1 MAGQATTRKR
11 SNSVKETLD
20 ALEPTR
26 TDHRVVASGASTRS
40 PRSSSSS
47 TTHPAAATTNASKLP
62 WQATGRLSWLVSPA
76 KTLSVI
82 VATVSTYFVLER
94 CVPSYST
101 LHGNSNPL
109 RPLLLISYPLE
120 PTLADR
126 GEQKYGKGLDD
137 VVFLSFY
144 IIVFSF
150 LRQSITEY
158 LIRPVA
164 KRLGLRTESKQARFM
179 EQAYAIVYFSA
190 SGAFGLY
197 VMSRQP
203 TWWYKT
209 EHFWLEYPHW
219 RMAGVLK
226 SYYLLQF
233 SYWCQQMI
241 ILVLGLEKP
250 RSDFKELVIHHVVTL
265 WLVGWSY
272 LINLTMIGT
281 AIFVSMDLPDICL
294 AFSKCLNYLD
304 LQRTSEVS
312 FVFFLVVWHYMRH
325 YLNLKILWS
334 VWNEYDLIPSE
345 WRSFVTSER
354 GWWLAKGL
362 GTGEIPAWMKYH
374 IFAPILALQL
384 VNTFWSYLIWRI
396 LFRMLSGN
404 NARDVREEGEDEEE
418 ERQQQQQQ
426 HEVAEAKKDR

>member
-1 MAGQATTRKR
+1 MATTTGGGGRKR

-26 TDHRVVASGASTRS
+26 TDHRIS
-40 PRSSSSS
+40 PASS
-47 TTHPAAATTNASKLP
+47 TSASSASSRSGKVAKVP
-62 WQATGRLSWLVSPA
+62 WAATGRLSWLVSPLQTFQIIA
-76 KTLSVI
+76 LTVI
-82 VATVSTYFVLER
+82 AWYVVEHSTTA
-94 CVPSYST
+94 YS
-101 LHGNSNPL
+101 GASNPL
-109 RPLLLISYPLE
+109 SHLLFISHPLAPALGE
-120 PTLADR
+120 T
-126 GEQKYGKGLDD
+126 EQKYGKGVYDLT
-137 VVFLSFY
+137 FLGFY

-158 LIRPVA
+158 LIRPLA
-164 KRLGLRTESKQARFM
+164 KKLGLKTESKQARFM
-179 EQAYAIVYFSA
+179 EQAYAVVYFSA

-197 VMSRQP
+197 VMSKQP

-209 EHFWLEYPHW
+209 EHMWLEYPHW
-219 RMAGVLK
+219 RMSGLLK

-250 RSDFKELVIHHVVTL
+250 RSDFKELVIHHIVTL

-281 AIFVSMDLPDICL
+281 MIFVSMDLPDICL

-304 LQRTSEVS
+304 LQHTSEVS

-325 YLNLKILWS
+325 YLNLLILYS
-334 VWNEYDLIPSE
+334 VWTEFDLIPSA
-345 WRSFVTSER
+345 WRSYDSAKS
-354 GWWLAKGL
+354 GWWLVSGL
-362 GTGEIPAWMKYH
+362 LSGTGQIPAWMKYQ

-384 VNTFWSYLIWRI
+384 VNSFWSYLIWRI

-404 NARDVREEGEDEEE
+404 AAKDVREEGEDEEE
-418 ERQQQQQQ
+418 AA
-426 HEVAEAKKDR
+426 AEAKQRIEDKKKR